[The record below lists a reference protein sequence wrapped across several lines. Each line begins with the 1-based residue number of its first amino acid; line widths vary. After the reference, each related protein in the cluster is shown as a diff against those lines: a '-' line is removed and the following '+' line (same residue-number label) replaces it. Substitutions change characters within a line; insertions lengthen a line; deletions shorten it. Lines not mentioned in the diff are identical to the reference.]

1 MTQRFAQVSSE
12 LQKSPRRWVVTGVAG
27 FIGSN
32 LAERL
37 LSLGQHV
44 VGLDNFATGHRH
56 NLDDLLAR
64 VQPEARARFQFI
76 EGDIRDGAA
85 CAEACR
91 DADVVLHQAALGSV
105 PRSVQDPVTS
115 NAVNVE
121 GTLNMLVAARDAQVK
136 RFVYASSSSVY
147 GDDTSPTKREDRTG
161 QPLSPY
167 AATKFADEL
176 YAATFFSAYGFES
189 IGLRYFNVFGP
200 RQDPNGPYAAVIPR
214 WIEALLDGKSPSLFG
229 EGNKSRDFCFVDNVV
244 QANILAG
251 TADRRA
257 VEQRVFNIACGER
270 TTLEDLFQMIRS
282 ELSQHQSSA
291 AGIELAREPARVGDI
306 PHSLAEIARAE
317 QILGYAPTHRIQ
329 DGLKAT
335 VAWYVDRKQRSRRA
349 SVAA

>member
-1 MTQRFAQVSSE
+1 MTQRFAQVSSD
-12 LQKSPRRWVVTGVAG
+12 LQQSPRRWVVTGVAG

-37 LSLGQHV
+37 LGLGQHV

-56 NLDDLLAR
+56 NLEDLLSR
-64 VQPEARARFQFI
+64 VEPEARTRFHFV
-76 EGDIRDGAA
+76 EGDIRDSAA
-85 CAEACR
+85 CAEVCR
-91 DADVVLHQAALGSV
+91 DANVVLHQAALGSV

-115 NAVNVE
+115 NQVNVD
-121 GTLNMLVAARDAQVK
+121 GTLNMLIAARDAKVQ

-161 QPLSPY
+161 NPLSPY
-167 AATKFADEL
+167 AATKYADEL
-176 YAATFFSAYGFES
+176 YAATFLSAYGFES

-214 WIEALLDGKSPSLFG
+214 WIEALQDGKSPILFG
-229 EGNKSRDFCFVDNVV
+229 EGDKSRDFCYVDNVV

-257 VEQRVFNIACGER
+257 AEQRVFNVACGER
-270 TTLEDLFQMIRS
+270 TTLDDLFQMIRA
-282 ELSQHQSSA
+282 ELAQLQPNA

-306 PHSLAEIARAE
+306 PHSLAEITRAE
-317 QILGYAPTHRIQ
+317 QVLGYAPTHRIQ
-329 DGLKAT
+329 DGLRAT
-335 VAWYVDRKQRSRRA
+335 VAWYVDRKRRNRRA